1 MPGGRPTKYT
11 DKTAKQAF
19 KLCLLGSTEQEL
31 ADFFEVHI
39 DTIAEWKA
47 VHEEFSD
54 ALKKGRSEADAKVT
68 QSLYRR
74 ARGYSHKA
82 VKIFLHEGQPVIVDY
97 IERFP
102 PETTAAIFWLKN
114 RQKKLWRNREDPE
127 PTLPDDENTVTI
139 TGGLP
144 PDADS

>member
-11 DKTAKQAF
+11 DKTAKHAF
-19 KLCLLGSTEQEL
+19 RLCLLGATEPEL
-31 ADFFEVHI
+31 AAFFEVHQ
-39 DTIAEWKA
+39 DTISEWKT
-47 VHEEFSD
+47 VHEEFSE
-54 ALKKGRSEADAKVT
+54 ALKAGKFEADSKVA

-114 RQKKLWRNREDPE
+114 RQKKLWRNKE
-127 PTLPDDENTVTI
+127 DDEPPEADKETKI
-139 TGGLP
+139 IGGLP
-144 PDADS
+144 D